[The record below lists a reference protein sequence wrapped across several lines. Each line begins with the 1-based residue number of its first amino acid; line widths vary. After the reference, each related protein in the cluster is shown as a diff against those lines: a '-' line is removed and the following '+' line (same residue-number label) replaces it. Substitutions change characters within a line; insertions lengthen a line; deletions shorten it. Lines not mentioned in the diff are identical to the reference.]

1 MCLYRESQQNEPL
14 HYTDLCALREGII
27 QKCSAIAQVPGDSS
41 AGRRRDGRGDE
52 DSVQEKP
59 HCPAAGS
66 SVLSVLLSA
75 PLGTASAT
83 KLQLISAPPGSYPGL
98 GSPYPKTDSG
108 NWIKTW
114 SFGPMWNIMYPP
126 FSLQT
131 SFRSAEAVVR
141 LAFLFIFSLCPILLP
156 SLLPKGTGSQGDS
169 LIASCT
175 LNSYQV
181 ACPLSPILIDM

>member
-1 MCLYRESQQNEPL
+1 MCPF
-14 HYTDLCALREGII
+14 TALREEII
-27 QKCSAIAQVPGDSS
+27 QKCSAIARGPDDSS
-41 AGRRRDGRGDE
+41 AGRKRDGRGDE
-52 DSVQEKP
+52 DSCPGKP

-75 PLGTASAT
+75 PLGTASAA

-98 GSPYPKTDSG
+98 SSPYPKTDSG

-114 SFGPMWNIMYPP
+114 SFGPIWNIMYPP

-131 SFRSAEAVVR
+131 SFQSAEAVVR

-169 LIASCT
+169 LIASYT

-181 ACPLSPILIDM
+181 ACSPFPHSWVCEVH